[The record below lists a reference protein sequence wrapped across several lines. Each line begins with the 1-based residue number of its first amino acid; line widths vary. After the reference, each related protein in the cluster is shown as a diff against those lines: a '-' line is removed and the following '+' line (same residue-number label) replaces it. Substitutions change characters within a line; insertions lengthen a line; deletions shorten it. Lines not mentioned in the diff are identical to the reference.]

1 MLDTYSNNTD
11 LLFARDKV
19 NKLDSS
25 LQNFYRLDEFDLS
38 FTENDWVARL
48 FAQYQHLT
56 EF

>member
-19 NKLDSS
+19 NKLDRS

-38 FTENDWVARL
+38 FTENDCVAHL
-48 FAQYQHLT
+48 FALYQHLT
-56 EF
+56 KS